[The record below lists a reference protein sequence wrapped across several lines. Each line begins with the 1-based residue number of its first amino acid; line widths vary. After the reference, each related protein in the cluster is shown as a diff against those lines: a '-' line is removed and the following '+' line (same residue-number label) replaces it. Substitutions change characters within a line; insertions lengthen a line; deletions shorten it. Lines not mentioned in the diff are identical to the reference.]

1 MRVLVV
7 TNMYPTP
14 DKPAFGTFVRDQVES
29 LRALGVDVDVFFMDG
44 KASRLNYLRA
54 FWGLRRWLGTHAPY
68 DLIHAHYV
76 FSGLVALSQRRLPVV
91 LTHHGIEVVL
101 GWQGYLCRWV
111 TPRVDRVIAT
121 SGVVKR
127 ALGDEDAVVIPCGVD
142 MARFAPMPQAEAR
155 ARLGLPR
162 DAKLVLFAGEP
173 RPEKRLDIIQA
184 AVQRLSV
191 EDASVRLVVA
201 SDRPHQEVPLYMNAC
216 DALALASEFEG
227 SPMVIKEA
235 MACDLPVVSVNVG
248 DVAEIIGDTEGCYLC
263 ERTPEDMADKLRL
276 ALARGGRTDGR
287 RRVAHLSLDATA
299 RQILAVYEGVLR
311 ARKGPRVG

>member
-7 TNMYPTP
+7 TNMYPTA
-14 DKPAFGTFVRDQVES
+14 DKPAFGTFVRDQVAS
-29 LRALGVDVDVFFMDG
+29 LGALGVDVDVFFMDG
-44 KASRLNYLRA
+44 KASRLNYLRG
-54 FWGLRRWLGTHAPY
+54 FGRLRRHLREHAPY

-111 TPRVDRVIAT
+111 TPRVDAVIVT

-127 ALGDEDAVVIPCGVD
+127 ALGDENAIVIPCGVD
-142 MARFAPMPQAEAR
+142 MARFAPILQAEAR
-155 ARLGLPR
+155 ARLGLPQ

-173 RPEKRLDIIQA
+173 RPEKRLEIIQA
-184 AVQRLSV
+184 AVERLSAQ
-191 EDASVRLVVA
+191 DGRVRLVVA
-201 SDRPHQEVPLYMNAC
+201 SNRPHEEMPLYMNAC
-216 DALALASEFEG
+216 DVLALASDFEG

-235 MACDLPVVSVNVG
+235 MACDLPIVSVGVG

-263 ERTPEDMADKLRL
+263 ERTPEDMAAKLRL

-287 RRVAHLSLDATA
+287 RRVAHLSLEATA
-299 RQILAVYEGVLR
+299 KQIVAVYERVLAARGQPR
-311 ARKGPRVG
+311 AE

>member
-7 TNMYPTP
+7 TNMYPTE

-44 KASRLNYLRA
+44 KASRLNYARGFGDLQRH
-54 FWGLRRWLGTHAPY
+54 LCRHAPY

-101 GWQGYLCRWV
+101 GWQGHLCRWV
-111 TPRVDRVIAT
+111 TPRVDAVIVT

-155 ARLGLPR
+155 ARLGLPA
-162 DAKLVLFAGEP
+162 DGKLVLFAGEP
-173 RPEKRLDIIQA
+173 RPEKRLEVIQA
-184 AVQRLSV
+184 AVALLAAQDSG
-191 EDASVRLVVA
+191 VRLVVA
-201 SDRPHQEVPLYMNAC
+201 SNRPHEEMPLYMNAC
-216 DALALASEFEG
+216 DALALASDFEG

-235 MACDLPVVSVNVG
+235 MACNLPIVSVDVG
-248 DVAEIIGDTEGCYLC
+248 DVAEIIGDTDGCYLC
-263 ERTPEDMADKLRL
+263 ERTPEDMAAKLRL
-276 ALARGGRTDGR
+276 ALARGNRTDGR
-287 RRVAHLSLDATA
+287 RRVMHLSLEATA
-299 RQILAVYEGVLR
+299 KRILAVYEGVLATR
-311 ARKGPRVG
+311 GEPQIG

>member
-29 LRALGVDVDVFFMDG
+29 LRALGVEVDVFFMDG
-44 KASRLNYLRA
+44 KASRLNYLRG
-54 FWGLRRWLGTHAPY
+54 FWGLRRWLGTHPRY

-111 TPRVDRVIAT
+111 TPRVDRVIVT
-121 SGVVKR
+121 SSVVKR
-127 ALGDEDAVVIPCGVD
+127 ALGYADAVVIPCGVD
-142 MARFAPMPQAEAR
+142 MTRFAPVPQADAR
-155 ARLGLPR
+155 ARLGLPQ
-162 DAKLVLFAGEP
+162 DARLVLFAGEP
-173 RPEKRLDIIQA
+173 RPEKRLEIIQA
-184 AVQRLSV
+184 AVARLSA
-191 EDASVRLVVA
+191 EDDRVRLVVA
-201 SDRPHQEVPLYMNAC
+201 SNCPHEEMPLYMSAC
-216 DALALASEFEG
+216 DVLALASDFEG

-235 MACDLPVVSVNVG
+235 MACNLPIVSVDVG
-248 DVAEIIGDTEGCYLC
+248 DVAEILGDTEGCYLC
-263 ERTPEDMADKLRL
+263 ERAPEDMADKLRL

-287 RRVAHLSLDATA
+287 RRVAHLSLEATA
-299 RQILAVYEGVLR
+299 RQIQAVYEGVLA
-311 ARKGPRVG
+311 ARKGP

>member
-7 TNMYPTP
+7 TNMYPTQ

-44 KASRLNYLRA
+44 KASRLNYARG
-54 FWGLRRWLGTHAPY
+54 FGGLRRHLQRHAPY

-111 TPRVDRVIAT
+111 TPRADAVIVT

-127 ALGDEDAVVIPCGVD
+127 ALADDRAVVIPCGVD
-142 MARFAPMPQAEAR
+142 FGLFAPMPKEEAR
-155 ARLGLPR
+155 ARLGLPP
-162 DAKLVLFAGEP
+162 DGKLVLFAGEP

-184 AVQRLSV
+184 AVQRLSA
-191 EDASVRLVVA
+191 EDASIRLVVA
-201 SDRPHQEVPLYMNAC
+201 SNRPHQEVPLYMNAC
-216 DALALASEFEG
+216 DVLALASEFEG
-227 SPMVIKEA
+227 APMVIKEA
-235 MACDLPVVSVNVG
+235 MACNLPIVSVNVG
-248 DVAEIIGDTEGCYLC
+248 DVAEIIGDTEGCCLC
-263 ERTPEDMADKLRL
+263 ERTPEDMATGLRL
-276 ALARGGRTDGR
+276 ALAWGRRTDGR
-287 RRVAHLSLDATA
+287 QRVMHLSLDATA
-299 RQILAVYEGVLR
+299 RQIGAVYEGVLR
-311 ARKGPRVG
+311 ARQGSRVG